1 MKKVLGLGNALVDIL
16 MRIDDTL
23 LSKLDLP
30 KSCMTLVRSE
40 QVNSILDS
48 IAGLEKQEACGGS
61 AANTISGLARLGIET
76 GYIGK
81 IGHDAYGEF
90 FVEEMKRH
98 GTKALLFYG
107 ASQTGRA
114 LGLITPDSERTFA
127 TFLGAAV
134 ELEASDLEAKLFS
147 GYDIF
152 HIEGYM
158 VQNHPLVEKALRLA
172 KEAGLEVSLD
182 LASHNVVRE
191 NLAFLQDMVG
201 RYVDILFAN
210 EEESMAF
217 SGKNSPHEAL
227 VAIPPQCRI
236 AVVKLGKN
244 GSLIR
249 QKDEHHQISCIPA
262 QAVDT
267 TGAGDLYAAGFLY
280 GFIKGYSLAVCGRI
294 GSLLSGKVVEVIGA
308 KLGESQWL
316 EVEAALPGLV
326 SGSNRR
332 EVNGNAQ

>member
-16 MRIDDTL
+16 VRIDDEGL
-23 LSKLDLP
+23 LRSLELP
-30 KSCMTLVRSE
+30 KSCMTLVSAR
-40 QVNSILDS
+40 QVNAILKK
-48 IAGLEKQEACGGS
+48 IEGLAMQETCGGS
-61 AANTISGLARLGIET
+61 AANTISGLARLGVPT

-81 IGHDAYGEF
+81 IGHDPYGEF
-90 FVEEMKRH
+90 FAGEMRRH
-98 GTKALLFYG
+98 GTEARMFFG

-134 ELEASDLEAKLFS
+134 ELDATDLSPELFR
-147 GYDIF
+147 GYDVF

-158 VQNHPLVEKALRLA
+158 VQNHPLVGTALRLA

-201 RYVDILFAN
+201 RYVDIVFAN

-217 SGKNSPHEAL
+217 SGRSSPADAL
-227 VAIPPQCRI
+227 VAISPSCRI

-244 GSLIR
+244 GSLVKR
-249 QKDEHHQISCIPA
+249 ENEELRVECIPA
-262 QAVDT
+262 KAIDT

-280 GFIKGYSLAVCGRI
+280 GLIQGYSLRVCGRI
-294 GSLLSGKVVEVIGA
+294 GSLLSGKVVEVVGA
-308 KLGESQWL
+308 KLDEAKWR
-316 EVEAALPGLV
+316 EVEAALPGII
-326 SGSNRR
+326 S
-332 EVNGNAQ
+332 

>member
-16 MRIDDTL
+16 VRIDDDRL
-23 LSKLDLP
+23 LPSLRLP
-30 KSCMTLVRSE
+30 KSCMTLVGVD
-40 QVNSILDS
+40 QVNAILEK
-48 IAGLEKQEACGGS
+48 IVHLEKQETCGGS
-61 AANTISGLARLGIET
+61 AANTISGLARLGVGT

-81 IGHDAYGEF
+81 IGRDPYGAF
-90 FVEEMKRH
+90 FAAEMKRH
-98 GTKALLFYG
+98 GTDARLFYG

-127 TFLGAAV
+127 TYLGAAV
-134 ELEASDLEAKLFS
+134 ELEADDLDAELFR

-158 VQNHPLVEKALRLA
+158 VQNHKLAETALRLA
-172 KEAGLEVSLD
+172 KEAGLEISLD

-191 NLAFLQDMVG
+191 NIAFLQDMVAQ
-201 RYVDILFAN
+201 YVDILFAN
-210 EEESMAF
+210 EDESMAF

-249 QKDEHHQISCIPA
+249 QKNEHHRIGCIPA
-262 QAVDT
+262 RAVDT

-280 GFIKGYSLAVCGRI
+280 GLIKGYSLAVCGNI

-308 KLGESQWL
+308 KLDEAKWQ
-316 EVEAALPGLV
+316 EVEAALPKLI
-326 SGSNRR
+326 S
-332 EVNGNAQ
+332 

>member
-16 MRIDDTL
+16 VRIQDDKL
-23 LSKLDLP
+23 LATLDLP
-30 KSCMTLVRSE
+30 KSCMTLVSAG
-40 QVNSILDS
+40 QINAILKK
-48 IAGLEKQEACGGS
+48 IAAFEKQETCGGS
-61 AANTISGLARLGIET
+61 AANTISGLARLGVGT

-81 IGHDAYGEF
+81 IGHDPYGEF
-90 FVEEMKRH
+90 FAGEMRRH
-98 GTKALLFYG
+98 GTDARMFYG

-134 ELEASDLEAKLFS
+134 ELEPTDLSPELFR
-147 GYDIF
+147 GYDYF

-158 VQNHPLVEKALRLA
+158 VQNHPLTRTALRLA

-191 NLAFLQDMVG
+191 NLAFLQEMVG
-201 RYVDILFAN
+201 SYVDIVFAN
-210 EEESMAF
+210 EDESMAF
-217 SGKNSPHEAL
+217 SGKKSPHEAL
-227 VAIPPQCRI
+227 VTISPPCRI

-244 GSLIR
+244 GSLVK
-249 QKDEHHQISCIPA
+249 QLDERHEIGCIPA
-262 QAVDT
+262 NAIDT

-280 GFIKGYSLAVCGRI
+280 GLIRGCSLPVCGRI
-294 GSLLSGKVVEVIGA
+294 GSLLSGKVVEVVGA

-316 EVEAALPGLV
+316 EVEAALPLLV
-326 SGSNRR
+326 S
-332 EVNGNAQ
+332 

>member
-16 MRIDDTL
+16 VRIQDDKL
-23 LSKLDLP
+23 LATLDLP
-30 KSCMTLVRSE
+30 KSCMTLVSAG
-40 QVNSILDS
+40 QVNAILKQ
-48 IAGLEKQEACGGS
+48 IAGFEKQETCGGS
-61 AANTISGLARLGIET
+61 AANTISGLARLGVGT

-81 IGHDAYGEF
+81 IGHDPYGEF
-90 FVEEMKRH
+90 FAGEMRRH
-98 GTKALLFYG
+98 GTDARMSYG

-134 ELEASDLEAKLFS
+134 ELEPSDLSPELFR
-147 GYDIF
+147 GYDYF

-158 VQNHPLVEKALRLA
+158 VQNHPLTRTALRLA

-191 NLAFLQDMVG
+191 NLAFLQEMVG
-201 RYVDILFAN
+201 SYVDIVFAN
-210 EEESMAF
+210 EDESMAF
-217 SGKNSPHEAL
+217 SGKKSPHEAL
-227 VAIPPQCRI
+227 VTISPQCRI

-244 GSLIR
+244 GSLVK
-249 QKDEHHQISCIPA
+249 QSDERHEIGCIPA
-262 QAVDT
+262 NAVDT

-280 GFIKGYSLAVCGRI
+280 GLIRGCALPVCGRI
-294 GSLLSGKVVEVIGA
+294 GSLLSGKVVEVVGA
-308 KLGESQWL
+308 KLGEPQWL

-326 SGSNRR
+326 S
-332 EVNGNAQ
+332 